1 MTESSSGLVSGR
13 WITDWTPSERWPH
26 YTRSN
31 AGEVLPTPASPL
43 GQQFSWEG
51 GICLGWRD
59 GYVRQGNYT
68 LDEFDPVHPEACG
81 FFGGYFYINLSN
93 VRMQAVR
100 NPAVTV
106 EQLDMAF
113 FGDHPD
119 VPPYTEHPADDRP
132 ELADKIFERQT
143 WAMSTTEWPE
153 IDDEKTATRA
163 LRADRPDLASM
174 SDAELLAHARS
185 TQPMLQKLFESHTVT
200 SSNSAIAPGILS
212 AVGQAVG
219 DPSIPMKL
227 VAGIGAVDSAEPS
240 FALWDL
246 SRQVVASPELTAAF
260 DSGVVGLL
268 ERLAD
273 AGTDDAAAFLSA
285 FDEFLAEHGSR
296 GPNEWEISA
305 DTWETKPEL
314 ALVLIDRVRFQSDD
328 ESPRIRQR
336 ARHTEREALTA
347 EVRAKVQELGE
358 ELAGMFE
365 AALVAANQLAFRER
379 TKTNI
384 IRVVHEGRMVF
395 RELARRHS
403 EAGHLQRPEHIFML
417 LDAELERFI
426 ADPSSF
432 SDTLAERY
440 AAWQELWELEPPY
453 FIKDAK
459 VPALDQYAKKGSS
472 GAPVAQAGE
481 SLQGVPGCP
490 GSYVG
495 RARVV
500 LDPGDPGALEPGDV
514 LVAPLT
520 DPAWTPLFMTAG
532 AVVVNVGGQIS
543 HAIIVSRELGL
554 PCVVSATSATT
565 RIPDGA
571 TVEVNGDTG
580 QITVLEVP
588 ALDGATP

>member
-1 MTESSSGLVSGR
+1 MADR

-26 YTRSN
+26 YTRAN

-43 GQQFSWEG
+43 GQQFSWER

-68 LDEFDPVHPEACG
+68 MDEFDPVHPEACG

-119 VPPYTEHPADDRP
+119 VPPYEEHPADDRP
-132 ELADKIFERQT
+132 ELADKILERQG
-143 WAMSTTEWPE
+143 WAMSTTNWPE
-153 IDDEKTATRA
+153 IDEEKVQTTA
-163 LRADRPDLASM
+163 LRESRPDLTAL
-174 SDAELLAHARS
+174 SDAELVAYARA

-200 SSNSAIAPGILS
+200 SSNSAIAPGILL
-212 AVGQAVG
+212 AVGQAIG

-227 VAGIGAVDSAEPS
+227 VAGIGEVDSAEHN

-246 SRQVVASPELTAAF
+246 SRQVRESEELSAAF
-260 DSGVVGLL
+260 DAGVGGVLD
-268 ERLAD
+268 RLASSD
-273 AGTDDAAAFLSA
+273 SDDASGLLSA
-285 FDEFLAEHGSR
+285 FQDFLARYGSR

-314 ALVLIDRVRFQSDD
+314 ALVLIDRVRLQSDE
-328 ESPRIRQR
+328 ESPKIRNRQR
-336 ARHTEREALTA
+336 AAEREALTE
-347 EVRAKVQELGE
+347 EVRAKVQPLGD
-358 ELAGMFE
+358 ELAGMYE
-365 AALVAANQLAFRER
+365 AALIAANQLAFRER

-384 IRVVHEGRMVF
+384 IRVVHEARMAF
-395 RELARRHS
+395 RELGRRHAES
-403 EAGHLQRPEHIFML
+403 GDLRDPAHIYML
-417 LDAELERFI
+417 LDAEVEQFI
-426 ADPSSF
+426 EDPASF
-432 SDTLAERY
+432 TATLADRY
-440 AAWQELWELEPPY
+440 AEWLELWKLEPPY
-453 FIKDAK
+453 FIKNAK
-459 VPALDQYAKKGSS
+459 VPPLSEYARKGES
-472 GAPVAQAGE
+472 VAAAAAAGE

-490 GSYVG
+490 GTYVG

-500 LDPGDPGALEPGDV
+500 TDPSDPGLLEPGDV

-520 DPAWTPLFMTAG
+520 DPAWTPLFMAAG

-554 PCVVSATSATT
+554 PCVVSATAATE

-571 TVEVNGDTG
+571 TIEVNGDTG
-580 QITVLEVP
+580 QVTVLEVP
-588 ALDGATP
+588 AS